1 MVVRALAA
9 PVALRQ
15 EVLPAARPL
24 TTVDKPVALATGV
37 LVALVAASR
46 QLPAT
51 LETPV
56 ALARNSVAASAR
68 AAAVAAHNSM
78 EPPAG
83 LAVFMA
89 AAVVEYLALALLA
102 LSSSR
107 IMRLP
112 GV

>member
-1 MVVRALAA
+1 MKNKTNLDLALDCLLVVL
-9 PVALRQ
+9 L
-15 EVLPAARPL
+15 LL
-24 TTVDKPVALATGV
+24 IL
-37 LVALVAASR
+37 ALVAASR

-51 LETPV
+51 LENPV

-68 AAAVAAHNSM
+68 AAAVAAQYSM